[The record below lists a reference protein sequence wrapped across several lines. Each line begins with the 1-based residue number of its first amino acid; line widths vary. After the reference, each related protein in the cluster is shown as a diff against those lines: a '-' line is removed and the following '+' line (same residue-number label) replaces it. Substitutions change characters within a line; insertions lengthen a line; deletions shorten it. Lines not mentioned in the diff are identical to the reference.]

1 MFCKMLMRLVN
12 GIRALLVLTFIPVLT
27 LTISLLGIIAISIFK
42 RPPRVGHQLA
52 CFWGRAIAR
61 LSGVSVEVTGAEQ
74 LDRNRPFIFAANHQ
88 SQFDIFLLQG
98 YLGLDFRWLAKKEL
112 FRIPIWGRSMRMTGY
127 IPVDRSHGRAAM
139 QSLEEAAARIAAG
152 TSVIIFPEGT
162 RSIDGRLQPFKSGT
176 MLLAIKSKVP
186 LVPVAII
193 GTHNIL
199 PKGKLLATPGKVTIK
214 IGAPIDTG
222 NYTSR
227 DKNEL
232 AARLRSALVSMLDE
246 ATRP

>member
-1 MFCKMLMRLVN
+1 MLMRLVN

>member
-1 MFCKMLMRLVN
+1 MLMRLVN
-12 GIRALLVLTFIPVLT
+12 GIRALLVLAFIPVLT
-27 LTISLLGIIAISIFK
+27 LLISLLGIIAISLFK

-61 LSGVSVEVTGAEQ
+61 LSGVSVEVTGAER

-112 FRIPIWGRSMRMTGY
+112 FSIPIWGRSMRMTGY

-193 GTHNIL
+193 GTHTIL

-232 AARLRSALVSMLDE
+232 AARLRSVLVSMLDE
-246 ATRP
+246 AARP